1 MTKVS
6 DCNNVILTLKTVII
20 YRCTLRQMKR
30 IEISPVTNVSLDT
43 SREDAA
49 MFTLLYGVLQELLVS
64 VRGTKPVH
72 ISYFR
77 SRPLDFH
84 SHEWDKA
91 FRTAGVLLKDL

>member
-6 DCNNVILTLKTVII
+6 DCNNVILTLKTVKI

-30 IEISPVTNVSLDT
+30 IEISPVTTVSLDT

-49 MFTLLYGVLQELLVS
+49 VFTLCTVS

-72 ISYFR
+72 I
-77 SRPLDFH
+77 FH
-84 SHEWDKA
+84 IFGHD
-91 FRTAGVLLKDL
+91 LLTFTVMNGTKHSAQLVSS